1 MGAAG
6 GELDALIGQYPAEV
20 NLQRLSRDFGTPHPV
35 MAQNYACELLN
46 MQPFPAF
53 GGNSSRLL
61 GESWDS
67 TNLYWARLADEKG
80 YSPVMLNRL
89 VPELTRHMVANIFA
103 TDIEDWLALMR
114 AMKETGEEFRQGK
127 IVLPQVTE
135 AASSNQEAGVLPE
148 QSPAA
153 SAPGGPQING
163 IQDKQWQSDIYS
175 SIPICSCVSFL
186 GGRLTGAQDD
196 STNIRVNVD
205 LVQLNVAVTDS
216 KGNYISGLGPEN
228 FAITEDKIPER
239 IATFEEGNE
248 PARQVFSQRRT
259 RLPAQ
264 PVAPGPLGRESKTAT
279 VVNAMPPRKPIPP
292 GVGEDASTLPA
303 QVAGANVFVLFDTS
317 NYMYR
322 GFVFA
327 QDAITD
333 FVRSLESANKVAF
346 YSYSRDLSR
355 NSALTSDRAQVLR
368 GVRSTVA
375 GDDAALYNCLLLT
388 VEDAA
393 RYTGRK
399 VVVVFS
405 NGPDN
410 ASLVPP
416 EDVAELAQSTGTIIY
431 MISTREAQLEPISTA
446 VFERMSKATGG
457 KAYFARSWSD
467 EKKAFAFIQEDLAH
481 LYSLSYYPQP
491 NPSAGWRA
499 ITVKLVGKDLQK
511 YHVRT
516 RAGYRLQQAH
526 AAANN
531 SAELEAERSVGVSKV
546 AKTAQ
551 ESEARASA
559 PYWL

>member
-1 MGAAG
+1 MAKRQ
-6 GELDALIGQYPAEV
+6 LLFI
-20 NLQRLSRDFGTPHPV
+20 PV
-35 MAQNYACELLN
+35 
-46 MQPFPAF
+46 
-53 GGNSSRLL
+53 
-61 GESWDS
+61 
-67 TNLYWARLADEKG
+67 
-80 YSPVMLNRL
+80 V
-89 VPELTRHMVANIFA
+89 
-103 TDIEDWLALMR
+103 LALFFVADR
-114 AMKETGEEFRQGK
+114 
-127 IVLPQVTE
+127 V
-135 AASSNQEAGVLPE
+135 
-148 QSPAA
+148 
-153 SAPGGPQING
+153 
-163 IQDKQWQSDIYS
+163 
-175 SIPICSCVSFL
+175 
-186 GGRLTGAQDD
+186 TGAQDD

-205 LVQLNVAVTDS
+205 LVQLNVAVTDN
-216 KGNYISGLGPEN
+216 KGNYVSGLGPEN
-228 FAITEDKIPER
+228 FSITEDKIPER
-239 IATFEEGNE
+239 LATFEEGNE
-248 PARQVFSQRRT
+248 APRQVIQA
-259 RLPAQ
+259 P
-264 PVAPGPLGRESKTAT
+264 PGAPGSKTPAPSKSGSKT
-279 VVNAMPPRKPIPP
+279 IAPLVASNLVDKNSSTPSS
-292 GVGEDASTLPA
+292 DAAPTMQS
-303 QVAGANVFVLFDTS
+303 QISGANVFVLFDTS

-333 FVRSLESANKVAF
+333 FIRSLEGANKVAF

-355 NSALTSDRAQVLR
+355 NSALTADRAQVLR

-375 GDDAALYNCLLLT
+375 GDDAALYNCLLMT

-457 KAYFARSWSD
+457 KAYFARSWGD

-491 NPSAGWRA
+491 NPSTGWRT
-499 ITVKLVGKDLQK
+499 INVKLVGKDVQK
-511 YHVRT
+511 YHIRT

-531 SAELEAERSVGVSKV
+531 SAELEPEPVQK
-546 AKTAQ
+546 
-551 ESEARASA
+551 
-559 PYWL
+559 

>member
-1 MGAAG
+1 MM
-6 GELDALIGQYPAEV
+6 
-20 NLQRLSRDFGTPHPV
+20 
-35 MAQNYACELLN
+35 MAKRHLL
-46 MQPFPAF
+46 
-53 GGNSSRLL
+53 LL
-61 GESWDS
+61 P
-67 TNLYWARLADEKG
+67 T
-80 YSPVMLNRL
+80 L
-89 VPELTRHMVANIFA
+89 VTLFFVGDRF
-103 TDIEDWLALMR
+103 
-114 AMKETGEEFRQGK
+114 
-127 IVLPQVTE
+127 
-135 AASSNQEAGVLPE
+135 
-148 QSPAA
+148 
-153 SAPGGPQING
+153 
-163 IQDKQWQSDIYS
+163 
-175 SIPICSCVSFL
+175 
-186 GGRLTGAQDD
+186 TGAQDD

-216 KGNYISGLGPEN
+216 KGNYVSGLGPEN
-228 FAITEDKIPER
+228 FTITEDRIPER

-248 PARQVFSQRRT
+248 GARQVLQPAPNATPGKAAVAAAGIKSNSLVTPAKVVQKSSPALGQDIST
-259 RLPAQ
+259 IPAQ
-264 PVAPGPLGRESKTAT
+264 IT
-279 VVNAMPPRKPIPP
+279 
-292 GVGEDASTLPA
+292 
-303 QVAGANVFVLFDTS
+303 GANVFVLFDTS

-333 FVRSLESANKVAF
+333 FVRSLEGANKVAF

-355 NSALTSDRAQVLR
+355 NSALTSDRSQVLR

-457 KAYFARSWSD
+457 KAYFARNWGD

-491 NPSAGWRA
+491 NPSGGWRA

-531 SAELEAERSVGVSKV
+531 SAELEPATVTK
-546 AKTAQ
+546 
-551 ESEARASA
+551 
-559 PYWL
+559 